1 MLEQVIIFSLSLSSI
16 SFSTMAALAQENIWY
31 NKSQCEEAER
41 LYYEKLSG
49 AKVIHIVG
57 YR

>member
-1 MLEQVIIFSLSLSSI
+1 
-16 SFSTMAALAQENIWY
+16 MAALAQETIWF

-49 AKVIHIVG
+49 AKVIISSPT
-57 YR
+57 